1 MSARGHMPGSRQAG
15 VVLFITMIILLV
27 LSLLGA
33 MAAHSAIAEYRM
45 AGSERD
51 RQLAHIATES
61 ALGEAR
67 SKILQAAAAFGAE
80 QVCAHL
86 SCMSRDAA
94 APVDALSFMQSAA
107 AKAAANAFHVDLANL
122 SGADASARLATNS
135 HYVIEDLGLDPSLDG
150 NAVEQSAA
158 QEAAANMP
166 ATNKSATN
174 TSATNP
180 SATNKTRFFHVTAS
194 AVGGTGQY
202 VEADEVVYGVI
213 Q

>member
-1 MSARGHMPGSRQAG
+1 MSTRCCMQGSGQAG

-33 MAAHSAIAEYRM
+33 MTAHSAIAEYRM

-51 RQLAHIATES
+51 RQLVRIATES

-86 SCMSRDAA
+86 TCMARDAA
-94 APVDALSFMQSAA
+94 APVDALAFMQSAA
-107 AKAAANAFHVDLANL
+107 AKSATNAFHVDLANL
-122 SGADASARLATNS
+122 RGADASARLAANAG
-135 HYVIEDLGLDPSLDG
+135 YVIEDLGLDPTLDRT
-150 NAVEQSAA
+150 AVEQSPAK
-158 QEAAANMP
+158 QSEAKLS
-166 ATNKSATN
+166 TTN
-174 TSATNP
+174 T
-180 SATNKTRFFHVTAS
+180 TRFFHVTAT
-194 AVGGTGQY
+194 AVGGSGQY
-202 VEADEVVYGVI
+202 VEANDVVYGVR